1 MPGGFF
7 KRVLP
12 TLSAQRLSPG
22 HDGRM
27 HLLEGRRGRGKSYT
41 MTYWL
46 RQFVLARVP
55 VVCNF
60 GVDRY
65 RLAVHA
71 YMAGSFSAMGE
82 AMEWTH
88 TNVRTAKSWDDI
100 FLAYNGGVIIDEAV
114 RIFDSR
120 NKKAAPAVAF
130 EWTQQSRKF
139 RLTLILASQ
148 SFDWLDVRIRQLSDL
163 LWQLR
168 KETNKKTGLPTRFW
182 AYGLDPWAQGLS
194 ESAVR
199 SHADFQMRIKFD
211 PAIATLYDSWERI
224 ALLGA
229 ESRYPTVKDIDRDLV
244 SRGIISETT
253 LLKGAD
259 RIPYPWEMVPVA
271 SESGAP
277 AWERRPVVEPDS
289 SPFDSDDASVY
300 DSI

>member
-1 MPGGFF
+1 
-7 KRVLP
+7 
-12 TLSAQRLSPG
+12 
-22 HDGRM
+22 
-27 HLLEGRRGRGKSYT
+27 

-71 YMAGSFSAMGE
+71 FMAGSFSAMGE

-88 TNVRTAKSWDDI
+88 TNVRTAKTWDDI

-211 PAIATLYDSWERI
+211 TSIATLYDSWERI

-229 ESRYPTVKDIDRDLV
+229 ESRYPTVKDIDRDLLA
-244 SRGIISETT
+244 RGIISEAS
-253 LLKGAD
+253 LLKSAD

-289 SPFDSDDASVY
+289 SVFDDALAY